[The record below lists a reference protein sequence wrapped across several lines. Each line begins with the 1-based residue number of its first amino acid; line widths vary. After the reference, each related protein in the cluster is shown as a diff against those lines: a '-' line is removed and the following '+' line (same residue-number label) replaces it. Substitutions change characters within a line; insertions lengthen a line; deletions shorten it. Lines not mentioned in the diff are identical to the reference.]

1 MVLNSLILLQLLMLI
16 CGIRYFIQAETFS
29 RFLTLPQNQTVIEGE
44 SADFA
49 CHATPTRGL
58 IYSWTLNGQLLQN
71 STRVYQNGSDLHIE
85 AVRRESDAGNYVCI
99 ATNVENGARQASPE
113 AHLSIIW
120 IQAALVQFLESKHS
134 QVILKCHVEGSSADR
149 LTEIEWFRNSEKL
162 STLQNIKLQE
172 NRLIISNPS
181 YQDNGLYRCIASNE
195 AGRVMS
201 KKGYVLKW
209 SENKAHGSYQPSS
222 TNCLPRLKKNHI
234 LYENMKQIFLC
245 RGKRGDSNDGNME
258 MTATDIRILNGP
270 SKRVAVKENESV
282 ELTCGY
288 NMSQKLAKEETL
300 LRWRKDGKVIRQV
313 DLAQTSVAAVADYS
327 KDSRVFLSRHNGS
340 LSFSSIVASDAGQ
353 YTCEIVASGFRPVI
367 SDTGLLEVIEQLKFM
382 PQPTSSKN
390 LELGSVGK
398 VHCKAQ
404 GTPTPQV
411 QWLKELEDPLPD
423 SIEDINGTLT
433 FKNVSFENRG
443 NYTCYAANAQGKI
456 NATVSINVVVAPR
469 FSVAPEG
476 PLEVAINAVAMMHCQ
491 AIGDPKPTI
500 QWDKDLEYLSDNNTD
515 RNRFEFLDNGT
526 LVVRNVQQKDEG
538 IYGCTIGN
546 SAGLKRE
553 EVRFIVKLPDSE
565 DGGDGLLI
573 TRAVLITMSVAL
585 AYIVLVVG
593 LMIWCRYRRQAR
605 KARLNEANR
614 ENPEVGEEGDKNA
627 ESEPCLPDSSS
638 VKKVRKTNGSYTQRS
653 SCNEAQKS
661 DDTACSNH
669 SKTSKRSNIYDQ
681 LSFSRSGISELI
693 QIGRGEF
700 GDVYVGKIKAS
711 QIKQCEDKDSDTE
724 KQSNTNSDNGNGSA
738 TTTST
743 SVEVKRRSKT
753 SMDDIE
759 EIREEHDTGNG
770 ASHVANSNPGD
781 DYKLVMVKALNKIK
795 DEHICQEFKRQ
806 IEMFR
811 TLTHKGVVRLYG
823 LCREKDPHYMVLE
836 YTDWGDLKQFLLATA
851 GKVNTSINSS
861 SSQPPPP
868 LQKGQILA
876 VAYQIA
882 RGMDAIYRSRFIH
895 KDLASRNCIISSDF
909 IVKVSYPALCKD
921 KYSKEYYKHR
931 NLLLPIR
938 WLAPE
943 CIQEDEYTTKSD
955 IFAFA
960 VVVWE
965 LFTQAAKLPFEELSN
980 EDVIKYSQTG
990 KLEWKCADATPD
1002 SLKEILASCW
1012 NSNPKER
1019 PSFSQLCSALSKA
1032 IQSVDK

>member
-1 MVLNSLILLQLLMLI
+1 MDLNLSLLLQLLMLI
-16 CGIRYFIQAETFS
+16 CGVRYFAQSETFS
-29 RFLTLPQNQTVIEGE
+29 RFLTLPQNQTVIEGD

-58 IYSWTLNGQLLQN
+58 IYSWTLKGQILKN

-85 AVRRESDAGNYVCI
+85 AVRRETDAGNYVCI
-99 ATNVENGARQASPE
+99 ATNLENGARLASPE

-120 IQAALVQFLESKHS
+120 IQAALVQLIESKHN
-134 QVILKCHVEGSSADR
+134 QIILKCHIEGSSADR

-181 YQDNGLYRCIASNE
+181 YQDNGLYRCIAFNE

-201 KKGYVLKW
+201 KKGYILKW
-209 SENKAHGSYQPSS
+209 SENKAHGSYQLSS
-222 TNCLPRLKKNHI
+222 SNCLPRLKKNHI

-245 RGKRGDSNDGNME
+245 RGKRGESNDGKLPK
-258 MTATDIRILNGP
+258 TDIRIVSGP
-270 SKRVAVKENESV
+270 SKHVVVKENESM
-282 ELTCGY
+282 ELMCGY
-288 NMSQKLAKEETL
+288 NVPQKFLQTKEETL

-313 DLAQTSVAAVADYS
+313 GLSESSVAPTADYS
-327 KDSRVFLSRHNGS
+327 KDAMIRDDSRVFLNRQNGS
-340 LSFSSIVASDAGQ
+340 LLFSSIVAGDAGQ
-353 YTCEIVASGFRPVI
+353 YICEIVASGFQPVT
-367 SDTGLLEVIEQLKFM
+367 SDMGLLEVIEQLKFM

-404 GTPTPQV
+404 V
-411 QWLKELEDPLPD
+411 
-423 SIEDINGTLT
+423 
-433 FKNVSFENRG
+433 
-443 NYTCYAANAQGKI
+443 
-456 NATVSINVVVAPR
+456 
-469 FSVAPEG
+469 
-476 PLEVAINAVAMMHCQ
+476 MMHCQ

-526 LVVRNVQQKDEG
+526 LVIRNVQQKDEG

-553 EVRFIVKLPDSE
+553 EVRFTIKSADGEDS
-565 DGGDGLLI
+565 GDGLLI

-585 AYIVLVVG
+585 AYIILVVG

-605 KARLNEANR
+605 KARLNDANLD
-614 ENPEVGEEGDKNA
+614 NPEIGEEGDKNA
-627 ESEPCLPDSSS
+627 ESEPCLPDGSSM
-638 VKKVRKTNGSYTQRS
+638 KKLRKTNGSYTQRS

-661 DDTACSNH
+661 DDTACSTH

-759 EIREEHDTGNG
+759 EIREEHETCNG
-770 ASHVANSNPGD
+770 ASDTATSHAGD

-868 LQKGQILA
+868 LQRGQILA

-965 LFTQAAKLPFEELSN
+965 LFTQATKLPFEELSN

-1002 SLKEILASCW
+1002 SLREILATCW
-1012 NSNPKER
+1012 NVNPKER

-1032 IQSVDK
+1032 IQSLDK